1 MALHFVQI
9 VLHQISD
16 FEDTVLD
23 PLLRSYLRRFV
34 GDYTD
39 GEKALTL
46 LQLGKLGSDFKL
58 IDILDLYEVPGSS
71 LQSYLVFKH
80 GPRVSPED
88 NA

>member
-9 VLHQISD
+9 VLNQISD

-23 PLLRSYLRRFV
+23 TLLRGYLRRFV

-46 LQLGKLGSDFKL
+46 L
-58 IDILDLYEVPGSS
+58 
-71 LQSYLVFKH
+71 
-80 GPRVSPED
+80 
-88 NA
+88 